1 MIMSID
7 ALNPSPSP
15 STAQL
20 RSVEGIARVV
30 GISGDQVWLEPEQT
44 TSCGHCASSAS
55 CGTAQ
60 REAAGIGTVASRLEA
75 RRFTLANPPEA
86 APLEVGERIV
96 VGVGEG
102 TLLGAALTAYGLP
115 LLTALI
121 GGSVAQGLYGED
133 ATAMLGMAGG
143 LALGILIARLR
154 ARRLAARG
162 ELTPRFLRRAQPD
175 ETCGTV

>member
-1 MIMSID
+1 MIMSAQYLRPAS
-7 ALNPSPSP
+7 ALAAAPER
-15 STAQL
+15 A
-20 RSVEGIARVV
+20 VEGIARVV
-30 GISGDQVWLEPEQT
+30 GITGDQVWLEPEQT

-75 RRFTLANPPEA
+75 RRFTLANPPGA
-86 APLEVGERIV
+86 AALEVGERIV

-121 GGSVAQGLYGED
+121 GGSLGQGLYAED
-133 ATAMLGMAGG
+133 AAAMLGMAGG
-143 LALGILIARLR
+143 LAFGILMARLR